1 MDIQLWDQPAGL
13 IQELGLTWWKILV
26 VIGVG
31 VIAGFINTLAGSG
44 SLLTLP
50 LLMFLGLPAN
60 VANGTNRI
68 AILLQNVVGVASFKR
83 QKVLDL
89 KAGIDHRP
97 SRSSGIPY
105 RSQDCCQHQRCPY
118 GKGHRRIAYP
128 HVLPDHSQTRPLA
141 QQP

>member
-1 MDIQLWDQPAGL
+1 MLIQIWDQLIQLLQDL
-13 IQELGLTWWKILV
+13 DLTGWKILA

-31 VIAGFINTLAGSG
+31 VVAGFINTVAGSG

-68 AILLQNVVGVASFKR
+68 AILLQNVVGVASFKK

-89 KAGIDHRP
+89 KQGWIIGLPAVAGSIL
-97 SRSSGIPY
+97 GA
-105 RSQDCCQHQRCPY
+105 Q
-118 GKGHRRIAYP
+118 IAVSINDAIMEKAIGGLLILMFFLIILKP
-128 HVLPDHSQTRPLA
+128 GPT
-141 QQP
+141 